1 MLASSEFDP
10 ADMEVLNPLIALP
23 RTNITARYKRLAAH
37 EFDVRRFGSKEGGY
51 TFEMIYGQY
60 YRAAAPAESMIEI
73 AVLALRRLHTES
85 GEICD

>member
-23 RTNITARYKRLAAH
+23 RTNITARYKRLAAQ

-51 TFEMIYGQY
+51 TF
-60 YRAAAPAESMIEI
+60 
-73 AVLALRRLHTES
+73 
-85 GEICD
+85 

>member
-1 MLASSEFDP
+1 MFAASG
-10 ADMEVLNPLIALP
+10 L
-23 RTNITARYKRLAAH
+23 KRA
-37 EFDVRRFGSKEGGY
+37 VIPSRRSMGS
-51 TFEMIYGQY
+51 T